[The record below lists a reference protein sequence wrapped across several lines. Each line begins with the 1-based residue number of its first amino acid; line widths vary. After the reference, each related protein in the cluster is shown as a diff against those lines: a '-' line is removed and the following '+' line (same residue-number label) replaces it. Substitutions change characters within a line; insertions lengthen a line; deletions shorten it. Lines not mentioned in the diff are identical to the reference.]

1 MGSIPASILLLFL
14 TSENLLLCKCSTV
27 ESEPVKG
34 NTRPHWELPG
44 RGARASA
51 WRVERLWAVLVSPS
65 AFAHLRDF
73 RRIKSFNKETF
84 VSRQLIWIR
93 HQHLL
98 LSKSCSTFTRM
109 KEKKGTDIERQLMI
123 RCDTDTQGQ
132 NSNRQESG
140 CWTLIL
146 SDCPTLEGRR
156 RRRKE
161 KRKTIHS
168 FVK

>member
-1 MGSIPASILLLFL
+1 MYDKEQREQKTDIK
-14 TSENLLLCKCSTV
+14 ENKC
-27 ESEPVKG
+27 
-34 NTRPHWELPG
+34 
-44 RGARASA
+44 
-51 WRVERLWAVLVSPS
+51 
-65 AFAHLRDF
+65 
-73 RRIKSFNKETF
+73 
-84 VSRQLIWIR
+84 
-93 HQHLL
+93 
-98 LSKSCSTFTRM
+98 TRM
-109 KEKKGTDIERQLMI
+109 KEKKGTDIERRKRRQLII

>member
-1 MGSIPASILLLFL
+1 MYDKEQKEQKTKTDIK
-14 TSENLLLCKCSTV
+14 ENKC
-27 ESEPVKG
+27 
-34 NTRPHWELPG
+34 
-44 RGARASA
+44 
-51 WRVERLWAVLVSPS
+51 
-65 AFAHLRDF
+65 
-73 RRIKSFNKETF
+73 
-84 VSRQLIWIR
+84 
-93 HQHLL
+93 
-98 LSKSCSTFTRM
+98 TRM

-156 RRRKE
+156 RRKE